1 VKDKKAPYNNLFDS
15 NETPLNETEKDL
27 LFKNILKSGRKR
39 KARRLF
45 VNMGAVVLLLGMIT
59 ISLRNFYNKDKELD
73 IFTISH
79 KNKKLTEGKDLPML
93 LTSDNRG
100 YTLSID
106 SQHLIS
112 QGLDSVYQIEPSAI
126 TSEDGYTT
134 VYIPFGSRR
143 EIILPDESRVWL
155 NAGSVLTF
163 NNNMKGSSR
172 IAHLDGEGY
181 FDISKKNTQ
190 FLIYT
195 HRSTVRVLGTSFNL
209 SSYTSDDYQTLDLL
223 TGKVLFESN
232 TNDFSSFEIK
242 PGERVDFNLTSHHI
256 HLNRNSKGDDILWTK
271 KQLKLNKSTIP
282 QLFTRLEKIYNVEIV
297 YGEFFKNKEPY
308 SGRLN
313 LDVDIV
319 TALKSIYEL
328 QDYKIELKERKVYIE
343 K

>member
-1 VKDKKAPYNNLFDS
+1 VKDKKAHYNNLFDN
-15 NETPLNETEKDL
+15 NETPLNEMEKDS
-27 LFKNILKSGRKR
+27 LFKNIVKTGRKR
-39 KARRLF
+39 KARRLLI
-45 VNMGAVVLLLGMIT
+45 NMGAVVLLLGMT
-59 ISLRNFYNKDKELD
+59 TLSLHNFYNKDKELD

-79 KNKKLTEGKDLPML
+79 KNKQLVKGKDLPIL

-100 YTLSID
+100 YTLSVDSQQLVSQSQDSAYQID
-106 SQHLIS
+106 STTIS
-112 QGLDSVYQIEPSAI
+112 
-126 TSEDGYTT
+126 SEGGYTT
-134 VYIPFGSRR
+134 VYIPYGSRR

-163 NNNMKGSSR
+163 NNNMDGETR

-190 FLIYT
+190 FVIYT

-209 SSYTSDDYQTLDLL
+209 SSYASDDYQTLDLL

-242 PGERVDFNLTSHHI
+242 AGERVDFNLTSNHV
-256 HLNRNSKGDDILWTK
+256 HLNRNSQGDDILWTK

-282 QLFTRLEKIYNVEIV
+282 QLFIRLEKIYNVEIV
-297 YGEFFKNKEPY
+297 YGNYFKNKEPY

-328 QDYKIELKERKVYIE
+328 QDYKIELKERKVYI
-343 K
+343 KK